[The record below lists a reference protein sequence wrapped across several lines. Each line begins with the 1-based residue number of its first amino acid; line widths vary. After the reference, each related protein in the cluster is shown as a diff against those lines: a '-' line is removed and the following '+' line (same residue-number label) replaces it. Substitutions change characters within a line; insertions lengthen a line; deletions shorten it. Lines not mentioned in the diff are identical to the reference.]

1 MVACMNLRLIQRTVP
16 TATRCC
22 QMSCVRRV
30 VQLLALASVLLAF
43 SGAASAVDDA
53 PPAEPLRFR
62 TAVDLALQH
71 SGVMGIATV
80 SQWRSQKAYQE
91 VRNHWLP
98 QLTVG
103 SGLGYSYGFPLTL
116 EGSAPAVANFTSTQ
130 SLFNLSLKEFL
141 KAAKIDWKATSF
153 DVQDK
158 REEVILD
165 AALSYAQLVN
175 LTGKLDA
182 LAEAQA
188 AAEKAQFMTEQRLKE
203 GVDSKLDLTK
213 SQLAAARIRLRIAD
227 AQGQSDVL
235 REHLAKLTGLS
246 PAEIQ
251 PDPESMPQL
260 PFISQEDD
268 LAARA
273 IANSPVVKL
282 ADQKTEAAAARAKG
296 EHRATL
302 PFADLASQYAY
313 LARFNGYD
321 QYFIKYTSNN
331 LAAGLNIK
339 FPFFNPVQKARAAQA
354 DADTIVAHKQAD
366 LTRNQVSENAL
377 KLQRSLRQL
386 QAARDVAKL
395 EWQVSQGDLDAAQAR
410 IQTGNGSTRDAQIAQ
425 LEVND
430 KYAAYLDAEFE
441 LTRAGLQLLRLT
453 GELENWAVPSS

>member
-1 MVACMNLRLIQRTVP
+1 MF
-16 TATRCC
+16 
-22 QMSCVRRV
+22 
-30 VQLLALASVLLAF
+30 ALVCASLSL
-43 SGAASAVDDA
+43 SGILWAADA
-53 PPAEPLRFR
+53 APAADPLRFR

-80 SQWRSQKAYQE
+80 NQWRSQKAYQE

-103 SGLGYSYGFPLTL
+103 SGLGYSLGFPLTL
-116 EGSAPAVANFTSTQ
+116 EGSAPAVANFTSQQ

-175 LTGKLDA
+175 LTGKLA
-182 LAEAQA
+182 TLAEAQA
-188 AAEKAQFMTEQRLKE
+188 AAEKAQFMTEQRLQE
-203 GVDSKLDLTK
+203 GVDSKLDVTK
-213 SQLAAARIRLRIAD
+213 SQLAGARIRLRIAD
-227 AQGQSDVL
+227 AQGQADVL
-235 REHLAKLTGLS
+235 REHLAKLTGLT

-251 PDPESMPQL
+251 PDPDSMPQL
-260 PFISQEDD
+260 PFTSQEDN

-273 IANSPVVKL
+273 VANSPVVKL
-282 ADQKTEAAAARAKG
+282 AEQKTEAAAARAKG

-366 LTRNQVSENAL
+366 LTRNQVGENAL

-410 IQTGNGSTRDAQIAQ
+410 TQTGNGSTRDVQIAR

-453 GELENWAVPSS
+453 GELENWAIPTP

>member
-1 MVACMNLRLIQRTVP
+1 MGRIRRAVRLI
-16 TATRCC
+16 
-22 QMSCVRRV
+22 
-30 VQLLALASVLLAF
+30 ALACAGLSL
-43 SGAASAVDDA
+43 SGILFAADGA
-53 PPAEPLRFR
+53 PAAEPLRFR

-116 EGSAPAVANFTSTQ
+116 EGSAPSVANFTSTQ

-158 REEVILD
+158 RAEVILD

-175 LTGKLDA
+175 LTGKLATLADA
-182 LAEAQA
+182 QS
-188 AAEKAQFMTEQRLKE
+188 AAEKAQFMTEQRLHE

-213 SQLAAARIRLRIAD
+213 SQLASARIRLRIAD
-227 AQGQSDVL
+227 AQGQVDVL
-235 REHLAKLTGLS
+235 REHLAKLTGLT

-260 PFISQEDD
+260 PLFSQEDD

-273 IANSPVVKL
+273 VSNSPVVKL
-282 ADQKTEAAAARAKG
+282 ADQKVEAAAARAKG

-302 PFADLASQYAY
+302 PYADIASQYAY
-313 LARFNGYD
+313 LARFNNYD
-321 QYFIKYTSNN
+321 QYFLRYSSNN

-339 FPFFNPVQKARAAQA
+339 FPFMNPVQKARAAQA

-366 LTRNQVSENAL
+366 LTRNQVGENAL

-395 EWQVSQGDLDAAQAR
+395 EWQVSQGDLETVQAR
-410 IQTGNGSTRDAQIAQ
+410 IQAGTGSTRDAQIAQ

-453 GELENWAVPSS
+453 GELENWAIPSP

>member
-1 MVACMNLRLIQRTVP
+1 
-16 TATRCC
+16 
-22 QMSCVRRV
+22 MSCVRRV

-175 LTGKLDA
+175 LTGKLA
-182 LAEAQA
+182 TLAEAQA

-366 LTRNQVSENAL
+366 LTRNQVSENTL

>member
-1 MVACMNLRLIQRTVP
+1 MP
-16 TATRCC
+16 
-22 QMSCVRRV
+22 
-30 VQLLALASVLLAF
+30 LLSLAGSLW
-43 SGAASAVDDA
+43 AADGA

-80 SQWRSQKAYQE
+80 NQWRSQKAYQE

-116 EGSAPAVANFTSTQ
+116 EGSAPSVANFTSTQ
-130 SLFNLSLKEFL
+130 SLFNLSLQAVPESRQDRLESHFL
-141 KAAKIDWKATSF
+141 RRAGQACGGDPRCRIVLCATGEP
-153 DVQDK
+153 D
-158 REEVILD
+158 R
-165 AALSYAQLVN
+165 
-175 LTGKLDA
+175 
-182 LAEAQA
+182 QA
-188 AAEKAQFMTEQRLKE
+188 HHSRATPRRPPRRRNSSPNSACKE

-227 AQGQSDVL
+227 AQGQADVL

-246 PAEIQ
+246 PADIQ

-260 PFISQEDD
+260 PLISQEDD
-268 LAARA
+268 LSARA
-273 IANSPVVKL
+273 VANSPVVKL
-282 ADQKTEAAAARAKG
+282 ADQKVEAAAARAKG

-313 LARFNGYD
+313 LARFNNYD
-321 QYFIKYTSNN
+321 QYFLKYSSNN

-354 DADTIVAHKQAD
+354 DADTIVARKQAD
-366 LTRNQVSENAL
+366 LTRNQVSEDAL

-395 EWQVSQGDLDAAQAR
+395 EWQVSQGDLEAVQAR
-410 IQTGNGSTRDAQIAQ
+410 IQTGTANIRDAQMAQ

-453 GELENWAVPSS
+453 GELENWAIPSP